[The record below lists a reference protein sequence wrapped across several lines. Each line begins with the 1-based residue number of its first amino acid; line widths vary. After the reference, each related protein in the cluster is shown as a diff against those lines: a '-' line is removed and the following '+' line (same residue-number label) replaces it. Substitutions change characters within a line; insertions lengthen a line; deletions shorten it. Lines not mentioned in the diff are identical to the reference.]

1 VHKGECALEIYSRAS
16 VPARGGD
23 GGVEPGRSLARSDD
37 DGACV
42 CLPACVLGA
51 RNLCVAGCRGGR
63 INWKTRAGACLELK
77 GVCSQHSQTAH
88 ATRAPNPQLFYH
100 LFAAAFIIFRFASC
114 SRNSADLCFDFAPA
128 GHCFKF
134 YLLSRRGGCR
144 FSLLNDRALS
154 LLITLKVM
162 NERAQTHYSN
172 KSLLFDSKA
181 GSLLFFVYLSNNL
194 FDSYYRGLG
203 SMRISAHHYSTE
215 SGNNFFNH

>member
-1 VHKGECALEIYSRAS
+1 MCTKASAFEIYSRAS
-16 VPARGGD
+16 VPARRRRRG
-23 GGVEPGRSLARSDD
+23 ARSRTERV
-37 DGACV
+37 CV
-42 CLPACVLGA
+42 SACVLGA

-114 SRNSADLCFDFAPA
+114 ALKIRPICVLISRPRAIVLNFICSLAE
-128 GHCFKF
+128 
-134 YLLSRRGGCR
+134 RTGGR

-181 GSLLFFVYLSNNL
+181 GSFLFVVCLSKSL
-194 FDSYYRGLG
+194 
-203 SMRISAHHYSTE
+203 
-215 SGNNFFNH
+215 